1 MVKPGMMYLDIV
13 RKVKDKHPN
22 IPLFIYQVN
31 YVFYIMK
38 NNVLTFK
45 IIRYLENIQ

>member
-1 MVKPGMMYLDIV
+1 MIIVKPGTMYLDIV

-31 YVFYIMK
+31 YISF
-38 NNVLTFK
+38 L
-45 IIRYLENIQ
+45 NIYCGGFMVKSRD